1 LVGHNLRAHIADL
14 ESRMREAAAD
24 LEFEEAARL
33 RDEIKRLESF
43 ELELPPGAPGVGEGA
58 QAGYK
63 AGPSTPRPRSTAGA
77 VNSRKGRARRPQRG
91 GARK

>member
-1 LVGHNLRAHIADL
+1 LRAHIADL
-14 ESRMREAAAD
+14 ETRMREAASN

-43 ELELPPGAPGVGEGA
+43 ELEMPNGVGEGA
-58 QAGYK
+58 QAGYQ
-63 AGPSTPRPRSTAGA
+63 AGPGAPRPRSTGGA
-77 VNSRKGRARRPQRG
+77 VNSRKGRARRPPPG